1 MSPRILHQSGRGL
14 AGARTGAHSD
24 GMTAPAAAAA
34 PSAPGVTTLV
44 QLSDPHVVAPGRR
57 FLDRI
62 DTAALLGRAVAAV
75 QRLEPPA
82 DAVVVTGDL
91 VEAGAAAEYA
101 RVRAL
106 LAPLACPVYLLPGN
120 HDAPAA
126 LRAAC
131 ADQPWMAPPAD
142 AALAPHVLYAV
153 PVGRL
158 RLVAL
163 DTVVPGAPHG
173 ALCAAR
179 LAWLDRTLAAAPAA
193 PTLVAMHHPPFAT
206 GIAHMDAMGLREG
219 ADGLAAVLRRHPQVE
234 RLLCG
239 HLHRPIQARFGGT
252 LALTAPG
259 SAHQIALDLRPRSDC
274 CLVMEPPGFLVHRL
288 QGEIVVTHHAVVGD
302 FGAPRPF

>member
-1 MSPRILHQSGRGL
+1 MPPTPP
-14 AGARTGAHSD
+14 ATG
-24 GMTAPAAAAA
+24 
-34 PSAPGVTTLV
+34 SAPPTTLV

-62 DTAALLGRAVAAV
+62 DTAARLAQAVAAV
-75 QRLEPPA
+75 QRLDPPA

-91 VEAGAAAEYA
+91 VEAGAPAEYA

-120 HDAPAA
+120 HDDPAA

-131 ADQPWMAPPAD
+131 ADQPWMAAPAD
-142 AALAPHVLYAV
+142 PALAKHILYDAL
-153 PVGRL
+153 VGAL
-158 RLVAL
+158 RLVVL

-173 ALCAAR
+173 ALCPAR
-179 LAWLDRTLAAAPAA
+179 LAWLDRTLAAAPGV
-193 PTLVAMHHPPFAT
+193 PTLVALHHPPFAT
-206 GIAHMDAMGLREG
+206 GIAHMDAMGLLEG
-219 ADGLAAVLRRHPQVE
+219 AAGLDAVLRRHPQVE

-259 SAHQIALDLRPRSDC
+259 TAHQIALDLRERSDC
-274 CLVMEPPGFLVHRL
+274 RLVLEPPGFLVHRW
-288 QGEIVVTHHAVVGD
+288 QGGRVVTQQAVIGD
-302 FGAPRPF
+302 FGAPQPF